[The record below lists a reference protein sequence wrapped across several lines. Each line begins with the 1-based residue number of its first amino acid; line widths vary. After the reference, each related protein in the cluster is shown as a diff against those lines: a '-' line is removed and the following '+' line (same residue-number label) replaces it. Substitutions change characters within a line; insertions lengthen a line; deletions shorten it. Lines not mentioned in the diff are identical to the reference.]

1 MISIRGVGHTIH
13 GKPILEDINLELPR
27 GGVTALIGPNGAG
40 KSTLLAL
47 VARLQALKTG
57 TITVDDLQIGAC
69 SDAALARVLAIMPQ
83 SAQVSARLRVG
94 EAVLM
99 GRYPWHRG
107 RPDNRDREIVAET
120 LTLFSL
126 DALADQFL
134 DEISGGQRQ
143 RALVAMAYAQETD
156 YLLLDEPLNNLDIA
170 ASRHLMGLLR
180 QMADTGKK
188 SIVIVLH
195 DINFAAAFADRVVVI
210 CQGRIVADGPP
221 SKVVTPAL
229 MTDVFETDAQVHML
243 DNRPV
248 VHV

>member
-47 VARLQALKTG
+47 VSRLQTLKTG

-126 DALADQFL
+126 DPLADQFL

-248 VHV
+248 VLV

>member
-1 MISIRGVGHTIH
+1 MISIRGVAHSIR
-13 GKPILEDINLELPR
+13 GKTILEDINLDLPR

-40 KSTLLAL
+40 KSTLLSL
-47 VARLQALKTG
+47 VARLQNLGTG
-57 TITVDDLQIGAC
+57 TIMVDDLQIGAC
-69 SDAALARVLAIMPQ
+69 PDAALARVLAIMPQ

-94 EAVLM
+94 EAVMM

-107 RPDNRDREIVAET
+107 RPGKRDGEIVTET
-120 LTLFSL
+120 LRLFSL
-126 DALADQFL
+126 TPLADRFL

-180 QMADTGKK
+180 QMADGGRK

-195 DINFAAAFADRVVVI
+195 DINYAAAFADRVVVMRN
-210 CQGRIVADGPP
+210 GRIVADGPP
-221 SKVVTPAL
+221 GVVITPGL
-229 MTDVFETDAQVHML
+229 LGDVFKTDAQVHVI
-243 DNRPV
+243 DDRPV
-248 VHV
+248 VLV

>member
-1 MISIRGVGHTIH
+1 MISIQGVGHTIQ

-40 KSTLLAL
+40 KSTLLSL
-47 VARLQALKTG
+47 IARLQTLKTG
-57 TITVDDLQIGAC
+57 TIMVDDLQIGAC
-69 SDAALARVLAIMPQ
+69 SDATLARVLAVMPQ

-94 EAVLM
+94 DAVMM

-107 RPDNRDREIVAET
+107 RPGKRDSEVVAET
-120 LTLFSL
+120 LALFSL
-126 DALADQFL
+126 DPLAEQFL

-170 ASRHLMGLLR
+170 ASRHLMRLLR
-180 QMADTGKK
+180 QMADTGNK

-195 DINFAAAFADRVVVI
+195 DINFAAAFADRVLVMRH
-210 CQGRIVADGPP
+210 GRIVADGAPNA
-221 SKVVTPAL
+221 VITPDL
-229 MTDVFETDAQVHML
+229 MTDVFETDAEVHTL

-248 VHV
+248 VLV